1 MTKFLG
7 KYTLSHPTMCD
18 DLIDYFKNNS
28 SKSYA
33 GAIYE
38 GGESMVKKDI
48 KDSTDMSITIGENTL
63 IDAYANEAQICLDKY
78 KKDYK
83 YCDEGQSPYNIVEDI
98 NIQHYSP
105 GQAFHKWHCE
115 KSGSYYSLRH
125 LVFMTYL
132 NDVTDK
138 GGTEFYYHNI
148 CIEPKKGLTLIWPTD
163 WTFTHRGIPSPTQEK
178 YIITGWYSYINTNE
192 GVLNEF

>member
-7 KYTLSHPTMCD
+7 EYILRPTICD
-18 DLIDYFKNNS
+18 DLISYFKDHP
-28 SKSYA
+28 SKTVGVVSDD
-33 GAIYE
+33 GKRSIR
-38 GGESMVKKDI
+38 KDI
-48 KDSTDMSITIGENTL
+48 KDSTDLAIAVGENTL
-63 IDAYANEAQICLDKY
+63 VDSYVNEAQVCLDKY

-83 YCDEGQSPYNIVEDI
+83 YADKGQGSYKIVEHI

-115 KSGSYYSLRH
+115 RSGLGDSLRH

-148 CIEPKKGLTLIWPTD
+148 CIAPKKGLTLIWPVD

-178 YIITGWYSYINTNE
+178 YIITGWYSYANTNE

>member
-7 KYTLSHPTMCD
+7 EYTISHPTICG
-18 DLIDYFKNNS
+18 DLISYFKNNS
-28 SKSYA
+28 SKSFE
-33 GAIYE
+33 GTIYKC
-38 GGESMVKKDI
+38 GESLIDKEI
-48 KDSTDMSITIGENTL
+48 KDSTDIAISVGESTL
-63 IDAYANEAQICLDKY
+63 VDSYLNEAQVCLDKY

-115 KSGSYYSLRH
+115 KAGPSDSVRH
-125 LVFMTYL
+125 LVFMTFL

-138 GGTEFYYHNI
+138 GGTEFYYHDR

-163 WTFTHRGIPSPTQEK
+163 WTFTHRGVPSSTQEK
-178 YIITGWYSYINTNE
+178 YIITGWYSYVNLNK